1 MKNYWLDQRKT
12 KEKIKQEAK
21 DVWDNMNR
29 IKLMKNVLTRYGK
42 KK

>member
-1 MKNYWLDQRKT
+1 MKNYWLDLKKT
-12 KEKIKQEAK
+12 RERIKQEAR
-21 DVWDNMNR
+21 DMWDDITR